1 MNDGISSATDF
12 LRDAAKSYLNAHYD
26 NPPMKQDEE
35 VHSELGWRPT
45 LHCSINNHVMV
56 IEASEKVYPGI
67 FRMRRADMAEVQ
79 VPMAVYCVC
88 PEEAYL
94 QDQREAQNLEKHG
107 FGLFTVNS
115 AGQATKK
122 FAAIPI
128 AQHITEND
136 YNEDV
141 KRLPA
146 TVKRMA
152 KASFETYKGNSPSGV
167 ASLSEVVEG
176 MVMKAAKDAWK
187 KGWMTKAEATGALA
201 NVLLKM
207 KAVSAFNNA
216 DAALSSAQAFV
227 SRYRNASH
235 HFPKNRKQAHVKY
248 RDCRHGFLEGLRILQ
263 SMHDAMRATGLTGT
277 L

>member
-1 MNDGISSATDF
+1 MTEGITSATDF
-12 LRDAAKSYLNAHYD
+12 LRDAARAYLVSNYG

-35 VHSELGWRPT
+35 VHPELSWRPT
-45 LHCSINNHVMV
+45 LYCSINHHVMV

-67 FRMRRADMAEVQ
+67 FRMRRAEMAEVQ
-79 VPMAVYCVC
+79 VPIAVYCIC

-94 QDQREAQNLEKHG
+94 QDQKEAQNLEKHG
-107 FGLFTVNS
+107 FGLFTVNA

-152 KASFETYKGNSPSGV
+152 KSKPPARTAAAS
-167 ASLSEVVEG
+167 
-176 MVMKAAKDAWK
+176 DH
-187 KGWMTKAEATGALA
+187 
-201 NVLLKM
+201 
-207 KAVSAFNNA
+207 
-216 DAALSSAQAFV
+216 Q
-227 SRYRNASH
+227 
-235 HFPKNRKQAHVKY
+235 
-248 RDCRHGFLEGLRILQ
+248 
-263 SMHDAMRATGLTGT
+263 RA
-277 L
+277 